1 MHKCKNA
8 KGTTDPAIDWPW
20 VLKTSIHNLYINK
33 GININNMELNI
44 KSIIS
49 SKSASR
55 VA

>member
-1 MHKCKNA
+1 MQKCKKHN
-8 KGTTDPAIDWPW
+8 GRSHWPW